1 MKWFFEIWYDGC
13 CITEDSGY
21 ETEEDAQEMAE
32 EVVESYLE
40 DWTDTTREDYD
51 VRVNVS
57 YCSYFLDT

>member
-1 MKWFFEIWYDGC
+1 MKWFFEIWYDSC
-13 CITEDSGY
+13 CITEDSGF

-32 EVVESYLE
+32 EAVESYLE
-40 DWTDTTREDYD
+40 EWTDTTREDYD